1 MLPELTHSD
10 DDTLMLAPFSPIAP
24 APPQPAQQQSMCWTW
39 AVTRHVHEQIHDTA
53 AEAFHAW
60 GRSLAT
66 ADLLGAVAVELAQGD
81 VLSGPYVAVAATLD
95 EGRATLSAMSAT
107 RPEDTISPASPGYRP
122 TSWGLHG
129 QVGSTSAYAE
139 INFARRPAAPRTD

>member
-1 MLPELTHSD
+1 MLPELTRSD
-10 DDTLMLAPFSPIAP
+10 DDTLMLVPLSHIAP
-24 APPQPAQQQSMCWTW
+24 APSQPQSMCWTW
-39 AVTRHVHEQIHDTA
+39 TVTRHIHEQIYGTV

-66 ADLLGAVAVELAQGD
+66 ADLFGAVAVELAQGD
-81 VLSGPYVAVAATLD
+81 VLSGPYLAVAVTLD

-107 RPEDTISPASPGYRP
+107 RPEDTISPASPGHRP

-129 QVGSTSAYAE
+129 QVGSTSVYAE
-139 INFARRPAAPRTD
+139 INFARRPAAPRTH